1 MKHIVQGLVV
11 VGLLMSSHAVWAQ
24 SEHEHEHGHEH
35 GHGAGSAEQPVAS
48 AAAPQEDTLTGE
60 VVDVFCYLDH
70 GEEGL
75 GKKHAS
81 CAKKCIKNGLPVA
94 IKVGNE
100 LYLASLADHE
110 PANELLADYAA
121 QQVTVHGKIMERD
134 GQKFI
139 AISHVE

>member
-1 MKHIVQGLVV
+1 MKHLVQGLVV

-70 GEEGL
+70 GAEGL

-94 IKVGNE
+94 I
-100 LYLASLADHE
+100 
-110 PANELLADYAA
+110 
-121 QQVTVHGKIMERD
+121 
-134 GQKFI
+134 
-139 AISHVE
+139 